1 MTAVGSLRAVVL
13 DVDETLVA
21 SERHGH
27 RVAFNLA
34 FAHFGLPD
42 RWDDGTYRELL
53 RVSGGRPRLVHWF
66 TRHRVE
72 PRAARAL
79 ASLVHRRKTEILAE
93 MATSGD
99 IPLRPGVADL
109 VASLH
114 ARGTPVHL
122 ATTGTREWVEPLLE
136 RHFPERPFGVVVT
149 GSDVPELKPHPA
161 AYLQVLART
170 GVPASAVVSVEDSRN
185 GLVAAHAAGLR
196 CAVTVGDYTDA
207 DDVAAADLLVPDAT
221 HLRPRDLEAL
231 VSAPTTGRS

>member
-1 MTAVGSLRAVVL
+1 MGALQAVVL

-42 RWDDGTYRELL
+42 RWDDRTYRELL
-53 RVSGGRPRLVHWF
+53 QVPGGRPRLVHWF

-79 ASLVHRRKTEILAE
+79 ASLVHRRKTEILAG

-99 IPLRPGVADL
+99 IPLRPGVAAL
-109 VASLH
+109 VAALH
-114 ARGTPVHL
+114 ERGTPVHV
-122 ATTGTREWVEPLLE
+122 ATTGTRQWVEPLLE
-136 RHFPERPFGVVVT
+136 RHFPDHPFGVVVT

-170 GVPASAVVSVEDSRN
+170 GLPATAVVSVEDSRN

-196 CAVTVGDYTDA
+196 CVVTLGDYTDP
-207 DDVAAADLLVPDAT
+207 DDVVAADLLVPDAT
-221 HLRPRDLEAL
+221 HLRPEDLEAL
-231 VSAPTTGRS
+231 VSAPTTGRA